1 MSIVFKVPYLTT
13 MDSLLIYIQALVVA
27 VITFALFKYLSKI
40 YKQSSYWK
48 KHGVPRLH
56 TSWAL
61 LFGIGDF
68 VEYCKYVYNY
78 CPSAK
83 YAAFTEFS
91 SSVTV
96 LRDPELI
103 KMVTIKYFDHFP
115 DHRSFVTEEM
125 DPVFGKNV
133 FSLTGDR
140 WREIRNTLSPSFT
153 TNKMKFIFD
162 LASKCS
168 QEFAKYLY
176 DHPEFSSTIEAKDAF
191 TRYTNDVIA
200 TVAFG
205 IEVNSMKHRDNEF
218 YLYGKDA
225 AKFNGVFRLLK
236 LVLFRLSPRMMRMA
250 GFRFLTRSTSEFF
263 WRVINETVKTRDER
277 GIVRQDM
284 IHLLMQARDDKKHEI
299 TIEDI
304 VAQAFIFFLAGFETS
319 STAMCYA
326 IYLLALHQDVQ
337 AKLRDEV
344 DRYLEEENGK
354 ISYESLSKMK
364 YMDMVVSETLRLYPP
379 SLLTDRVCVK
389 KLELPPARDGY
400 DGVTINPGE
409 NIWIPILGIHTDPK
423 YFPNPEKF
431 DPERFSDENKN
442 NIVPYT
448 FIPFGLGPRQCIGNR
463 FALMEIKL
471 LLVHLL
477 QKFVIK
483 PNEKTAVPLVFKKS
497 SFTLIPKDGFW
508 VSLEKREG

>member
-1 MSIVFKVPYLTT
+1 
-13 MDSLLIYIQALVVA
+13 MDSLLIYIQTLVVV
-27 VITFALFKYLSKI
+27 VITFALFKYFSII

-48 KHGVPRLH
+48 KHGVPRLR
-56 TSWAL
+56 SSSMI
-61 LFGIGDF
+61 LFGFGDF
-68 VEYCKYVYNY
+68 VEYCKYVYNH

-83 YAAFTEFS
+83 YAAFIDFGTS
-91 SSVTV
+91 ITV

-103 KMVTIKYFDHFP
+103 KTVTIKYFDHFP

-125 DPVFGKNV
+125 DPIFGKNV

-140 WREIRNTLSPSFT
+140 WREMRNTLSPSFT

-162 LASKCS
+162 LVSKCS
-168 QEFAKYLY
+168 QEFTNYLY
-176 DHPEFSSTIEAKDAF
+176 DHPEFSSMIEAKDAF

-205 IEVNSMKHRDNEF
+205 IDVNSLKHRDNEF
-218 YLYGKDA
+218 YTYGKDA
-225 AKFNGVFRLLK
+225 TNFSGVFRLLK
-236 LVLFRLSPRMMRMA
+236 FVLFRISPRMMRMV
-250 GFRFLTRSTSEFF
+250 GIRFLSNSTSEFF

-284 IHLLMQARDDKKHEI
+284 IHLLMQARHDEKHQI

-304 VAQAFIFFLAGFETS
+304 VAQAFIFFLAGFDSS
-319 STAMCYA
+319 STAMCHA
-326 IYLLALHQDVQ
+326 TYLLALNQDVQ
-337 AKLRDEV
+337 ARLRDEV

-364 YMDMVVSETLRLYPP
+364 YMDMVISETLRLYPP
-379 SLLTDRVCVK
+379 SLLTDRTCVK
-389 KLELPPARDGY
+389 KLELPPAMDGY

-409 NIWIPILGIHTDPK
+409 SVWIPIFAIHRDPK
-423 YFPNPEKF
+423 YFPDPEKF

-448 FIPFGLGPRQCIGNR
+448 YIPFGLGPRQCIGNR
-463 FALMEIKL
+463 FALMEVKL
-471 LLVHLL
+471 LMVHLL

-483 PNEKTAVPLVFKKS
+483 PNEKTSIPLVFEKS

-508 VSLEKREG
+508 VSFEKREY